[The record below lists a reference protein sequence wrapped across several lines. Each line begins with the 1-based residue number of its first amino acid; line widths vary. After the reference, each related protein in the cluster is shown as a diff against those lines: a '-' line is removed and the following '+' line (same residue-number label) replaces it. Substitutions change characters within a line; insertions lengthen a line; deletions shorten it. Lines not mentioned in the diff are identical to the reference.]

1 MDMYML
7 DFFEITTFYIEIKTF
22 KMDKMSK
29 ITLNQ
34 VFNTYDEFKDAFE
47 AYAKATYTLWATKS
61 SVYFTGT
68 KNYKFKELQCVSWC
82 RFIKILHNRC

>member
-7 DFFEITTFYIEIKTF
+7 EFVEITTFHIEINTF

-34 VFNTYDEFKDAFE
+34 VFNTYDEFTDAFE
-47 AYAKATYTLWATKS
+47 AYAKATHTLWATKS

-68 KNYKFKELQCVSWC
+68 KTLQIQRTAMRLRHQSQ
-82 RFIKILHNRC
+82 